1 MVVLKV
7 IGIVLLSMLYISVVI
22 SAEEDEDNTQ
32 GDNKDEQV

>member
-1 MVVLKV
+1 MIVLKV

-22 SAEEDEDNTQ
+22 SSEEDEDNTQ